1 MVDSCLSWCR
11 RSATMLPL
19 CVILSQGTRDQVFLW
34 NWEVKAISV
43 FTCSWWWENCFV
55 SLTVFDDFRFGWL
68 VWISIS
74 GFEQPVLF
82 LTKIVLSCL
91 ICLSLDLIDLFDV
104 DVSTDWRWWRRRCS
118 KLTVTRLGQEVMNES
133 QWGFLGSGQFHRY
146 LYYYT
151 FFISWLQTD
160 LPIKIDHSILFPPKS
175 CKCPMELQ
183 QQFHSFPSWSG
194 SSYLNGASECVPY
207 HGRARH
213 GSVDVLKPVDGGCH
227 FSTAATLE
235 ISIEFFSKKIR
246 GWRKKG
252 VDRRPV
258 VCWCWDVGMLFFP
271 KLQAPTVSPKRQ
283 KTEDPEMFGA
293 VPKKTPVT
301 FGGEVFA
308 SWSCQNARVS
318 HSLGWFFSQKTSFG
332 VCCLF

>member
-1 MVDSCLSWCR
+1 MVDIPVPWILWVWTCWMVDSCLSWCR

-175 CKCPMELQ
+175 CKCPMEPQ

-194 SSYLNGASECVPY
+194 SS
-207 HGRARH
+207 
-213 GSVDVLKPVDGGCH
+213 
-227 FSTAATLE
+227 
-235 ISIEFFSKKIR
+235 
-246 GWRKKG
+246 
-252 VDRRPV
+252 
-258 VCWCWDVGMLFFP
+258 
-271 KLQAPTVSPKRQ
+271 
-283 KTEDPEMFGA
+283 
-293 VPKKTPVT
+293 
-301 FGGEVFA
+301 
-308 SWSCQNARVS
+308 
-318 HSLGWFFSQKTSFG
+318 
-332 VCCLF
+332 